1 MGIVKNTYENI
12 RGWFGWQT
20 VPAVYFNPE
29 TLSPTSYATPKTVL
43 GFTPVY
49 RAATLISND
58 VARTPAEFDNP
69 ELERIWRRPNRYQSG
84 YDFVRSMT
92 QQAVLY
98 GNAFAL
104 INRRKNGTIY
114 ELMPLS
120 IGSVSLDVSS
130 PNIEYISHEYGRVA
144 PENMLH
150 IKASLLDGL
159 WADSPVSLCKTSLSI
174 AMGQENATFDMVMN
188 AGGVPKLAFVSPN
201 QLNVAARQAIQHEY
215 LKNHGGSKNASK
227 PIVLSENMKIEKIES
242 MFDSDGIA
250 KAKSLS
256 VADVSRIFGVP
267 VSYLGENSNT
277 YGTMEWLS
285 RMYLDGCLSHW
296 FESWKSE
303 FEMKLGESPIF
314 DTDMIVRP
322 SLAETFAALRTGVEA
337 GIISRNEARAI
348 LDYPE
353 EDGLDQF
360 IVAKNMGTG
369 GGSTNLGTDTSGG
382 TAQGDNNGNSQ
393 IIQ

>member
-1 MGIVKNTYENI
+1 MGILNRSVESI
-12 RGWFGWQT
+12 RSWFGWNT
-20 VPAVYFNPE
+20 V
-29 TLSPTSYATPKTVL
+29 PTSYFPQTYTATPFATPTNVL
-43 GFTPVY
+43 GYSPVY

-84 YDFVRSMT
+84 FDFIRSMT

-120 IGSVSLDVSS
+120 IGSVSLEVTGPDPV
-130 PNIEYISHEYGRVA
+130 YITQEYGRVQ
-144 PENMLH
+144 PENILH
-150 IKASLLDGL
+150 IKASLLEGI
-159 WADSPVSLCKTSLSI
+159 WASSPVNLCQTSLSI
-174 AMGQENATFDMVMN
+174 AVGQENATFDMVMN
-188 AGGVPKLAFVSPN
+188 AGGVPKLAIISPT
-201 QLNVAARQAIQHEY
+201 QLNIAARQAIQHEY
-215 LKNHGGSKNASK
+215 LKNHSGSTNASK
-227 PIVLSENMKIEKIES
+227 PIVLSENMKIEKISS
-242 MFDSDGIA
+242 MFETDA
-250 KAKSLS
+250 FTKAKSLS

-296 FESWKSE
+296 FETWKAE
-303 FEMKLGESPIF
+303 FDLKLGEAPVF

-337 GIISRNEARAI
+337 GIISRNEAREFF
-348 LDYPE
+348 DYE
-353 EDGLDQF
+353 EVDGLDEF

-369 GGSTNLGTDTSGG
+369 GGTTNIGSDTSGG
-382 TAQGDNNGNSQ
+382 TSQGDNNGNTPST
-393 IIQ
+393 

>member
-12 RGWFGWQT
+12 RSWFGWNT
-20 VPAVYFNPE
+20 VPTTYFPQ
-29 TLSPTSYATPKTVL
+29 TYTATPFATPNNVL
-43 GFTPVY
+43 GYSPVY

-84 YDFVRSMT
+84 FDFIRSMT

-104 INRRKNGTIY
+104 INRRKNGSIY

-120 IGSVSLDVSS
+120 IGSVSLEVTGPDPV
-130 PNIEYISHEYGRVA
+130 YITQEYGRVQ
-144 PENMLH
+144 PENILH
-150 IKASLLDGL
+150 IKASLLEGI
-159 WADSPVSLCKTSLSI
+159 WASSPVNLCQTSLSI
-174 AMGQENATFDMVMN
+174 AVGQENATYDMVMN
-188 AGGVPKLAFVSPN
+188 AGGVPKLAFISPS
-201 QLNVAARQAIQHEY
+201 QLNIAARQAIQHEY
-215 LKNHGGSKNASK
+215 LKNHSGSSNASK
-227 PIVLSENMKIEKIES
+227 PIVLSENMKVEKISS
-242 MFDSDGIA
+242 MFETDA
-250 KAKSLS
+250 FTKAKSLS

-296 FESWKSE
+296 FETWKAE
-303 FEMKLGESPIF
+303 FELKLGEAPTF

-337 GIISRNEARAI
+337 GIISRNEARAM
-348 LDYPE
+348 LDYDD
-353 EDGLDQF
+353 EDGLDEF
-360 IVAKNMGTG
+360 IVAKNMGMG
-369 GGSTNLGTDTSGG
+369 GGQTNIGTDTSNG
-382 TAQGDNNGNSQ
+382 TSEGDNDDDTAST
-393 IIQ
+393 

>member
-1 MGIVKNTYENI
+1 MGILNRSVESI
-12 RGWFGWQT
+12 RSWFGWNT
-20 VPAVYFNPE
+20 V
-29 TLSPTSYATPKTVL
+29 PTSYFPQTYTATPFATPTNVL
-43 GFTPVY
+43 GYSPVY

-58 VARTPAEFDNP
+58 VARTPAHFDNP

-84 YDFVRSMT
+84 FDFIRSMT

-120 IGSVSLDVSS
+120 IGSVSLEVTGPDPV
-130 PNIEYISHEYGRVA
+130 YITQEYGRVQ
-144 PENMLH
+144 PENILH
-150 IKASLLDGL
+150 IKASLLEGI
-159 WADSPVSLCKTSLSI
+159 WASSPVNLCQTSLSI
-174 AMGQENATFDMVMN
+174 AVGQENATFDMVMN
-188 AGGVPKLAFVSPN
+188 AGGVPKLAIISPT
-201 QLNVAARQAIQHEY
+201 QLNIAARQAIQHEY
-215 LKNHGGSKNASK
+215 LKNHSGSTNASK
-227 PIVLSENMKIEKIES
+227 PIVLSENMKIEKISS
-242 MFDSDGIA
+242 MFETDA
-250 KAKSLS
+250 FTKAKSLS

-296 FESWKSE
+296 FETWKAE
-303 FEMKLGESPIF
+303 FELKLGEAPVF

-337 GIISRNEARAI
+337 GIISRNEAREFF
-348 LDYPE
+348 DYE
-353 EDGLDQF
+353 EIDGLDEF

-369 GGSTNLGTDTSGG
+369 GGTTNIGSDTSGG
-382 TAQGDNNGNSQ
+382 TSQGDNNGNTPST
-393 IIQ
+393 

>member
-1 MGIVKNTYENI
+1 MGILNRSVESI
-12 RGWFGWQT
+12 RSWFGWNT
-20 VPAVYFNPE
+20 V
-29 TLSPTSYATPKTVL
+29 PTSYFPQTYTATPFATPTNVL
-43 GFTPVY
+43 GYSPVY

-84 YDFVRSMT
+84 FDFIRSMT

-120 IGSVSLDVSS
+120 IGSVSLEVTGPDPV
-130 PNIEYISHEYGRVA
+130 YITQEYGRVQ
-144 PENMLH
+144 PENILH
-150 IKASLLDGL
+150 IKASLLEGI
-159 WADSPVSLCKTSLSI
+159 WASSPVNLCQTSLSI
-174 AMGQENATFDMVMN
+174 AVGQENATFDMVMN
-188 AGGVPKLAFVSPN
+188 AGGVPKLAIISPT
-201 QLNVAARQAIQHEY
+201 QLNIAARQAIQHEY
-215 LKNHGGSKNASK
+215 LKNHSGSTNASK
-227 PIVLSENMKIEKIES
+227 PIVLSENMKIEKISS
-242 MFDSDGIA
+242 MFETDA
-250 KAKSLS
+250 FTKAKSLS

-296 FESWKSE
+296 FETWKAE
-303 FEMKLGESPIF
+303 FELKLGEAPVF

-337 GIISRNEARAI
+337 GIISRNEAREFF
-348 LDYPE
+348 DYE
-353 EDGLDQF
+353 EVDGLDEF

-369 GGSTNLGTDTSGG
+369 GGTTNIGSDTSGG
-382 TAQGDNNGNSQ
+382 TSQGDNNGNTPST
-393 IIQ
+393 

>member
-12 RGWFGWQT
+12 RSWFGWNT
-20 VPAVYFNPE
+20 VPTTYFPQ
-29 TLSPTSYATPKTVL
+29 TYTATPFATPNNVL
-43 GFTPVY
+43 GYSPVY

-84 YDFVRSMT
+84 FDFIRSMT

-98 GNAFAL
+98 GNSFAL
-104 INRRKNGTIY
+104 INRRKNGSIY

-120 IGSVSLDVSS
+120 IGSVSLDVTG
-130 PNIEYISHEYGRVA
+130 PDPVYITQEYGKVQ
-144 PENMLH
+144 PENILH
-150 IKASLLDGL
+150 IKASLLEGI
-159 WADSPVSLCKTSLSI
+159 WASSPVNLCQTSLSI
-174 AMGQENATFDMVMN
+174 AVGQENATYDMVMN
-188 AGGVPKLAFVSPN
+188 AGGVPKLAFVSPS
-201 QLNVAARQAIQHEY
+201 QLNIAARQAIQHEY
-215 LKNHGGSKNASK
+215 LKNHSGSSNASK
-227 PIVLSENMKIEKIES
+227 PIVLSENMKVEKISS
-242 MFDSDGIA
+242 MFETDA
-250 KAKSLS
+250 FTKAKSLS
-256 VADVSRIFGVP
+256 VADVGRIFGVP

-296 FESWKSE
+296 FETWKSE
-303 FEMKLGESPIF
+303 FELKLGEAPVF

-348 LDYPE
+348 LDYDD
-353 EDGLDQF
+353 EDGLDEF
-360 IVAKNMGTG
+360 IVAKNMGMG
-369 GGSTNLGTDTSGG
+369 GGQTNIGTDTSNG
-382 TAQGDNNGNSQ
+382 TSEGDNDDNTAST
-393 IIQ
+393 